1 MRTTNPFAGA
11 VLEVLI
17 RAAPIKPL
25 VKV

>member
-11 VLEVLI
+11 VREVLI
-17 RAAPIKPL
+17 RAAPLKPL

>member
-1 MRTTNPFAGA
+1 MRTTNPLACA
-11 VLEVLI
+11 VREVLI